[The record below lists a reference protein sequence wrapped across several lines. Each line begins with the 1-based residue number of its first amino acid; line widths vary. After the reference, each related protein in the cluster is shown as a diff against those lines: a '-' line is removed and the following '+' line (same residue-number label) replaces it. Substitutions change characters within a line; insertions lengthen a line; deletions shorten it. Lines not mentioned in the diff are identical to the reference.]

1 MSKKL
6 SIVLTTTFTLL
17 DQFQNAI
24 SSPSQQNPA
33 SNEAKAKDNQDA
45 LPLLVASSTALKSQV
60 TKLSLLC
67 ITPPFTSSAICTVL
81 SALNESVLP
90 SLVTAALLVTPNE
103 YTKAFHAE
111 IQILSRTTL
120 KELTSLVGEVKA
132 VADKKEAQGKEEE
145 EEELSEPE
153 KRIVTVATG
162 RVWDSCD
169 VLVDIA
175 SKGVVGFVIRRV
187 EEWRDLIRDAVDE
200 IEEWDPDEDGDELF
214 DDLLGQDGGN
224 DKDSGG
230 EDDNDDDDDN
240 DNDEDTAASHAR
252 KKSTLRILK
261 PVAQIFPAIVT
272 NRLKNAGDTPLSSG
286 GGTRRLESLMVH
298 LQRVPENIDEV
309 AGALYEANWE
319 KHTQLTMKVK
329 DDAAR
334 AVNLMSSPWNAADG
348 QKEEDKFT
356 TWSKTWLKVVNEVSK
371 AIEDDATKS
380 G

>member
-1 MSKKL
+1 MSKNL
-6 SIVLTTTFTLL
+6 SIVLTTTSTLL

-67 ITPPFTSSAICTVL
+67 ITSPFTSSAICTVL

-120 KELTSLVGEVKA
+120 KELGSLVGEVKA
-132 VADKKEAQGKEEE
+132 VADKKEAQEK

-153 KRIVTVATG
+153 KRVVTVATG

-187 EEWRDLIRDAVDE
+187 EEWRDLMRDAVDE
-200 IEEWDPDEDGDELF
+200 IEEWDPDEDGDEFF
-214 DDLLGQDGGN
+214 DDLLGEDGGN
-224 DKDSGG
+224 DKDSSGK
-230 EDDNDDDDDN
+230 DDNDDEDDDN
-240 DNDEDTAASHAR
+240 DDEDTAASHAR

-261 PVAQIFPAIVT
+261 PVAQVFPAIVA
-272 NRLKNAGDTPLSSG
+272 NRLKNAGDAPLSSS
-286 GGTRRLESLMVH
+286 GGTRRLESLMIY
-298 LQRVPENIDEV
+298 LQRVPDNIDEV

-319 KHTQLTMKVK
+319 KHSQFTKKVK
-329 DDAAR
+329 DEAAK
-334 AVNLMSSPWNAADG
+334 AVDLMATPWNAADG
-348 QKEEDKFT
+348 QTAEDKFT